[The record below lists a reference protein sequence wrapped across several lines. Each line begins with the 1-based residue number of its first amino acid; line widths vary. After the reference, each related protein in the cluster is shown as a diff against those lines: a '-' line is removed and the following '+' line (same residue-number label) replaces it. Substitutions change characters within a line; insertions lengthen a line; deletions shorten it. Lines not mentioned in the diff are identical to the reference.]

1 MCISYPSFEVALL
14 IENSLVNPIVLD
26 GKIDYESQKSIYF
39 RVENVVMDL

>member
-1 MCISYPSFEVALL
+1 MCISYPSFEVAL